1 MVRKRWCSNEKCWD
15 EKRWDEKWRNVTKG
29 AWNERKNAEIRQN
42 YYTDHNYLSLANG
55 CELVPFYI
63 VKYRKEFSFHLTATM
78 QFQYIK
84 SLSPL
89 VTMLH
94 KHVLFVALVPYNSPY
109 QKNSHT
115 NIYLKSSNFVN
126 PRSRNICFC
135 MLV

>member
-15 EKRWDEKWRNVTKG
+15 EKWRNLTKG

-42 YYTDHNYLSLANG
+42 YYTDHSYLPLANR

-63 VKYRKEFSFHLTATM
+63 VKYRKEHSFHLTATM
-78 QFQYIK
+78 QSQYIK

-94 KHVLFVALVPYNSPY
+94 KHVLFMALVPCNSPC
-109 QKNSHT
+109 QENSHT

-126 PRSRNICFC
+126 TLSRNICFC